1 MEFVGIDLTA
11 GGRATAVAAL
21 RGDLGEQRSE
31 MLLTDG
37 ELLGFVKEVGATVV
51 GIDAPLG
58 LPAGLCCLE
67 KACAC
72 TPTGPGNGRECERAL
87 SRLGIGCYYTTK
99 RSIIRAMVYRGI
111 RLRRALEARGCTV
124 LEVYP
129 YASKVR
135 LFGARPP
142 RKSSAVGRAFIGERL
157 GHLLGREL
165 PLMSHDGAD
174 ALICAYTAYL
184 YAQGRTEALGNIDEG
199 LLHLP
204 LARGAILS
212 SC

>member
-1 MEFVGIDLTA
+1 VEFVGIDLTA
-11 GGRATAVAAL
+11 GRRATAVAGLAA
-21 RGDLGEQRSE
+21 DLGQQRIE
-31 MLLTDG
+31 MLVTDE
-37 ELLGFVKEVGATVV
+37 ELLVFVDEVGASVV

-67 KACAC
+67 ETCAC
-72 TPTGPGNGRECERAL
+72 TPAGPGNGRECERAL

-99 RSIIRAMVYRGI
+99 RSIIRTMVYRGI

-135 LFGARPP
+135 LFGPRPP
-142 RKSSAVGRAFIGERL
+142 RKSGVAGRAFIGERL
-157 GHLLGREL
+157 SAVLEREL
-165 PLMSHDGAD
+165 PLLSHDEAD
-174 ALICAYTAYL
+174 ALICAYTAYP
-184 YAQGRTEALGNIDEG
+184 YRQGQTEALGNVTEG

-204 LARGAILS
+204 LARAAILS